1 MTLLQGQS
9 KDWRLQTR
17 DQGIDFSLVET
28 VKFPSTPGATIKFR
42 GGATMGYDHAT
53 RGGIRIV
60 TVRNSEYSKGLSIED
75 SITVLK
81 ESRRGALYI
90 DSERGA
96 AYPVTSL
103 WGGGQDFGAAITL
116 TNAAANTG
124 GLGMRGLQVS
134 VNNEDTITS
143 MHGLLCTVEN
153 DNGATISSNWYG
165 ARFVTKN
172 NGVKSGGTH
181 HTLEVSDESQGSF
194 TGSSLVSLLYLEKH
208 SNSYGDNHDAAI
220 YMINNANTTYA
231 KDITYAIYLK
241 SGASG
246 SDFTNVFGFD
256 SNDGTEGF
264 TAVSGASAQGNI
276 DGYIRIYDVATGQAL
291 YILCR
296 DAVPS

>member
-1 MTLLQGQS
+1 MSFLKGQAS
-9 KDWRLQTR
+9 DNRIKLRRL
-17 DQGIDFSLVET
+17 GLDFSLVEQ
-28 VKFPSTPGATIKFR
+28 VRFASLPGTTIKFY

-53 RGGIRIV
+53 RGGIRIT

-103 WGGGQDFGAAITL
+103 WGGGQDFGASITL
-116 TNAAANTG
+116 TNAADNTG

-134 VNNEDTITS
+134 VNNEETITS

-153 DNGATISSNWYG
+153 DNGATISSDWYG

-181 HTLEVSDESQGSF
+181 HTLEVSDESQGTF
-194 TGSSLVSLLYLEKH
+194 TGSTLVSLLYLEKH
-208 SNSYGDNHDAAI
+208 ANSYGDNHDAAI
-220 YMINNANTTYA
+220 YMINNSGTSA
-231 KDITYAIYLK
+231 KDITYGIYLK

-246 SDFTNVFGFD
+246 AQFTYFAGFD
-256 SNDGTEGF
+256 SSNGDEGF
-264 TAVSGASAQGNI
+264 TAVSGASQGGNI
-276 DGYIRIYDVATGQAL
+276 DGYIKYYDAQTGQAL
-291 YILCR
+291 YSPLY
-296 DAVPS
+296 DAAPA